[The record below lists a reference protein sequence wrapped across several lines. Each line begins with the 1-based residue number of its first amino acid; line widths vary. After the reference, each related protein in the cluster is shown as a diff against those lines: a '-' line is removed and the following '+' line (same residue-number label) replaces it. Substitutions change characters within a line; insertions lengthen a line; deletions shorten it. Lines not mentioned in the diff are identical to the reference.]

1 MEEQLRRL
9 HSDHDQGLTIE
20 QFDGSKG
27 SRSNA
32 GSIEHKPKD
41 LGTPGDF
48 DKFAKMD
55 IKQKYQLY

>member
-27 SRSNA
+27 SRSKA

-41 LGTPGDF
+41 LGT
-48 DKFAKMD
+48 
-55 IKQKYQLY
+55 